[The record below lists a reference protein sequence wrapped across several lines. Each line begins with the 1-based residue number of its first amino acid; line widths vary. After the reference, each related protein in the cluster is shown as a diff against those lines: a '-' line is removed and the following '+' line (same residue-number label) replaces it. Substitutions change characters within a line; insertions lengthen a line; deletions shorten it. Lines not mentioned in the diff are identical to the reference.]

1 MTFVLKMLIVLDVS
15 IKNEMSLLFPQLDF
29 HLKVWFNERISIKNC
44 PKV

>member
-29 HLKVWFNERISIKNC
+29 HLKV
-44 PKV
+44 